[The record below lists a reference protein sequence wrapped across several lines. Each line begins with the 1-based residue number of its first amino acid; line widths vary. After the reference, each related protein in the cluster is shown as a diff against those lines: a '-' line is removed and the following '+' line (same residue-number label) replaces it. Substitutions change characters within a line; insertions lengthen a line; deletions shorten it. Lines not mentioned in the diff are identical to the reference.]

1 MDIPQVEDN
10 NSIKEEKIEKIN
22 QQFFMNLKRIPKE
35 NETKEIKIKI
45 KTTKKELSGIS
56 IELLGIGKDEFSEI
70 YNLNSE
76 INNSSHIISCI
87 INGKDTNSI
96 NHIKTSFEL
105 YKKKIEEFL
114 FNSKDTLKLRVV
126 GNQCFIESIEN
137 DEEIDWW
144 YELNLNPKDFQNL
157 EIKLNTNLEINNN
170 LLNYSF
176 NELTEKICS
185 FKFLLK
191 GIIRNINHLLLSF
204 VLIKELNESLSE
216 DEILGMNIF
225 KLLITLEKIDLSFD
239 ISSKKLNENFLLPF
253 IFSFSETDEDPNEI
267 KKNSKKLLSEE
278 FKKKIEE
285 MKILDALKSTLLDEI
300 NFFLF
305 FPKLKYGFNLKLK
318 LNGLTKF
325 LNENILKDNE

>member
-10 NSIKEEKIEKIN
+10 NSIKKKKLKKLVYN
-22 QQFFMNLKRIPKE
+22 FFMNLKRIPKE

-144 YELNLNPKDFQNL
+144 YELNLNPKEFQNL

>member
-157 EIKLNTNLEINNN
+157 EIKINTNLEINNN

-216 DEILGMNIF
+216 DEILSMNFF

-239 ISSKKLNENFLLPF
+239 ISSKKLNENFLIPF
-253 IFSFSETDEDPNEI
+253 IFSFSKTDETPNEI
-267 KKNSKKLLSEE
+267 KNNLKKLLLEE

-285 MKILDALKSTLLDEI
+285 LKILDALKSILLDEI

>member
-239 ISSKKLNENFLLPF
+239 ISSKKLNENFLIPF
-253 IFSFSETDEDPNEI
+253 IFSFSKTDETPNEI
-267 KKNSKKLLSEE
+267 KNNLKKLLLEE

-285 MKILDALKSTLLDEI
+285 LKILDALKSILLDEI

>member
-1 MDIPQVEDN
+1 MFYWIDGD
-10 NSIKEEKIEKIN
+10 
-22 QQFFMNLKRIPKE
+22 E
-35 NETKEIKIKI
+35 N
-45 KTTKKELSGIS
+45 
-56 IELLGIGKDEFSEI
+56 
-70 YNLNSE
+70 
-76 INNSSHIISCI
+76 
-87 INGKDTNSI
+87 
-96 NHIKTSFEL
+96 
-105 YKKKIEEFL
+105 
-114 FNSKDTLKLRVV
+114 
-126 GNQCFIESIEN
+126 
-137 DEEIDWW
+137 EEIDFW

-157 EIKLNTNLEINNN
+157 EIKINTNLEINNN

-191 GIIRNINHLLLSF
+191 GIIRNLNHLLLSS
-204 VLIKELNESLSE
+204 VLTKELKESLSQ
-216 DEILGMNIF
+216 DKILGVNIF

-253 IFSFSETDEDPNEI
+253 IFSFSETDEDPIEI
-267 KKNSKKLLSEE
+267 KKNLKKLLLEE

-285 MKILDALKSTLLDEI
+285 LKILDALKSTLLDEI

>member
-191 GIIRNINHLLLSF
+191 GIIRNINHLLLSL
-204 VLIKELNESLSE
+204 VLVGELDESLSE
-216 DEILGMNIF
+216 DEILGMNFF

-239 ISSKKLNENFLLPF
+239 ISSKKLNENFLIPF
-253 IFSFSETDEDPNEI
+253 IFSFSKTDETPNEI
-267 KKNSKKLLSEE
+267 KNNLKKLLLEE

-285 MKILDALKSTLLDEI
+285 LKILDALKSILLDEI

-325 LNENILKDNE
+325 LNENILKENE